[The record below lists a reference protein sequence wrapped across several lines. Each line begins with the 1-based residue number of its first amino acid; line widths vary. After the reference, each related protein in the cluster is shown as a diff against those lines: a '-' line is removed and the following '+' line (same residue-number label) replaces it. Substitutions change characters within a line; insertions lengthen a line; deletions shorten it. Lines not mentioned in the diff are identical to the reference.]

1 MKFVLNEVN
10 SRCQVSKIETF
21 LYRPKLFFFFFLVF
35 SAEKAQLTQ
44 LLPSKVFTR
53 ILLSELRASYSGG
66 NMGRLRCIRSK
77 PQRSDPGYGFFEFF
91 FNRSSMY
98 IDFLTS
104 HENFFFKKFAP
115 KSLCQ
120 W

>member
-1 MKFVLNEVN
+1 M
-10 SRCQVSKIETF
+10 C
-21 LYRPKLFFFFFLVF
+21 VF

-53 ILLSELRASYSGG
+53 ILLSKLRASYSGG

-91 FNRSSMY
+91 FFFNRSSMY
-98 IDFLTS
+98 IDFSTS
-104 HENFFFKKFAP
+104 HEKFFFKKFAP